1 MDRFEQGD
9 IAMKCN
15 GENKSE
21 AWVGVRDGE
30 NRFTS

>member
-15 GENKSE
+15 GENQSE
-21 AWVGVRDGE
+21 AWVRVRPGE
-30 NRFTS
+30 N